1 MSISIKILSNNE
13 YEVTVQS
20 NTVTTHT
27 VSLSDDVHKNLT
39 NNKVS
44 KEKLLDFSFK
54 FLLDREPNTSI
65 MSSFELTV
73 ISRYFSD
80 YEKSVKKW
88 CSSWHRFDTVK
99 GVKSWVVFVKE
110 EHLGTLKL
118 EYLDG
123 EVLPKYLKE
132 NLIAKYSSIFKEL
145 N

>member
-1 MSISIKILSNNE
+1 MPISIKILSNSE

-27 VSLSDDVHKNLT
+27 VNLSDEVHKNLT
-39 NNKVS
+39 NNKVT
-44 KEKLLDFSFK
+44 KEE
-54 FLLDREPNTSI
+54 LLDRETNTSI

-80 YEKSVKKW
+80 FEKSVKKW

-99 GVKSWVVFVKE
+99 GVKFP
-110 EHLGTLKL
+110 
-118 EYLDG
+118 YF
-123 EVLPKYLKE
+123 
-132 NLIAKYSSIFKEL
+132 NF